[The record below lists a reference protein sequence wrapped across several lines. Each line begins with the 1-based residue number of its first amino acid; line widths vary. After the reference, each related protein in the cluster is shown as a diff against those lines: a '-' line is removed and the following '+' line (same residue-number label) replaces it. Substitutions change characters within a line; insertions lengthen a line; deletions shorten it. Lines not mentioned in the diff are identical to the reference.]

1 MKVVLYCCQAYS
13 FSILSPLEKVAKARG
28 YQVLW
33 YLRADVYDKFP
44 FKAVSSF
51 TGSHRDIDFFAP
63 DMIFVPAN
71 DVPYYFR
78 GVKVQIFH
86 GFAGEKKG
94 HFRIRDYFDLYLTQ
108 GPYFTRVFQEFAKQ
122 HRNFEVVETG
132 WPKLDCL
139 FDGSVDASFLYAKY
153 SLDKTKKTILFAPTS
168 SPKLTS
174 ANLLLPKLTELNSD
188 NAGVIGKV
196 LVKFHPLMDKE
207 TVDLYKTTFA
217 NHPLVTVV
225 DEDNLIPLLIV
236 ADLMISDTS
245 SAVYEFLLMNKP
257 VVTLNTSNADPAW
270 MDCSS
275 AEDVIPQALAL
286 LTSNQAFISEVGLE
300 YHPYRDGKSAERMMD
315 AAEDYIRRNGVPLKR
330 KIPLRRQIRYWLMR
344 ANIFDKTR

>member
-13 FSILSPLEKVAKARG
+13 FSIMSPLEKVAKERG

-33 YLRADVYDKFP
+33 YLREDVYDKFP
-44 FKAVSSF
+44 FKATSSF
-51 TGSHRDIDFFAP
+51 TGAHRDVDFFEP
-63 DMIFVPAN
+63 DIIFVPAN

-108 GPYFTRVFQEFAKQ
+108 GPYFTRVFEEFSKQ
-122 HRNFEVVETG
+122 HKDFEVVETG

-139 FDGSVDASFLYAKY
+139 FDGSVDASFLYNKY
-153 SLDKTKKTILFAPTS
+153 HLDKNKETLLFAPTF

-174 ANLLLPKLTELNSD
+174 ANALLPKLAELTSD
-188 NAGVIGKV
+188 NAGAIGKI
-196 LVKFHPLMDKE
+196 LVKFHPLMDEE
-207 TVDLYKTTFA
+207 TLNLYKTTFA
-217 NHPLVTVV
+217 NHPVVTVV

-257 VVTLNTSNADPAW
+257 VVTLNTSTAEPAW
-270 MDCSS
+270 VNCTTAD
-275 AEDVIPQALAL
+275 EVIPAVSTL
-286 LTSNQAFISEVGLE
+286 LESDKEFISEIGLE
-300 YHPYRDGKSAERMMD
+300 YHPYRDGKSAERMMN
-315 AAEDYIRRNGVPLKR
+315 AAEDYIRRHGVPSKR
-330 KIPLRRQIRYWLMR
+330 NLPLRRQVRYWLMR
-344 ANIFDKTR
+344 ANIFDKNR